1 MTQYL
6 GWIVAVFVLVTN
18 IIVITM
24 MKKNYKLQRDV
35 DSLEIQLEAAKT
47 NLELANQAANITS
60 ALIAD
65 YAGNAEAKAE
75 EIKEIPKES
84 QELSDEEKLAAIAI
98 GAGRP
103 LAGVQDRDN
112 KPATANNSKHID
124 TST

>member
-24 MKKNYKLQRDV
+24 MKKNHKLQREV
-35 DSLEIQLEAAKT
+35 DSLEVLLEAAKT
-47 NLELANQAANITS
+47 NLELANQATNITS

-65 YAGNAEAKAE
+65 YAGNAEAQAE
-75 EIKEIPKES
+75 ELEKIPKKS
-84 QELSDEEKLAAIAI
+84 QELSDEEKLAGITT
-98 GAGRP
+98 GAGR
-103 LAGVQDRDN
+103 AVTGVQNRGN
-112 KPATANNSKHID
+112 KPTANSDTKHID